1 MEDEL
6 YKEQILHL
14 YRNPLNKKTLAD
26 FDVRHRELNPL
37 CGDDIEV
44 FIKFDDGGKIAD
56 IGYQGI
62 GCVISQAGVSLIT
75 EKVKGKSK
83 DDITNFPDEDMIN
96 LLGIPISHTRMKCA
110 TLGLMTIKDALN
122 SAPPPTRGR

>member
-14 YRNPLNKKTLAD
+14 YRNPLNKKVLTD
-26 FDVRHRELNPL
+26 FDVRHREFNPL
-37 CGDDIEV
+37 CGDDIEI
-44 FIKFDDGGKIAD
+44 FIKFDDAGKIAD
-56 IGYQGI
+56 IGYQGS

-75 EKVKGKSK
+75 EKVKGKNKNEIMNIS
-83 DDITNFPDEDMIN
+83 DEDMIN

-110 TLGLMTIKDALN
+110 LLGLVAVKKAIC
-122 SAPPPTRGR
+122 